1 MKSWKIALLVIL
13 LAAGA
18 LRLSAALDCDTAPDY
33 SDMAI
38 YNRLALEKGIAVSPP
53 PGYPLFL
60 RSIYSIAGAK
70 NYTAVFVIQAL
81 LSTLTVWLIF
91 LVARRIS
98 GTATALVA
106 AGISAV
112 YPNFIMYILT
122 TLTETLALL
131 ITMIMLW
138 AIVSVRTDEKRSLL
152 SAAILFAGC
161 VVRPAFLY
169 FWPGVLAALKKRKV
183 FLAATAAVIVLLVI
197 FGLVTGRG
205 TNRGAL
211 AFYKSYNP
219 MADGRTY
226 FDLTETEIGR
236 RDLPSSVYLRESAE
250 FIAGNKWKTI
260 DIIYVKGSKVFSRG
274 WDSFLMNELTGG
286 NRFLNNLLI
295 YAYLPVMILGFIG
308 IIRFRDGRNRQLALP
323 VLSYLLFFVLLAIFK
338 IRYRL
343 LAEPVLII
351 FAAITIGHICRFREY
366 QDTSGELSGR

>member
-131 ITMIMLW
+131 IMMLMLW
-138 AIVSVRTDEKRSLL
+138 AIVSVRPDEKRSLL

>member
-183 FLAATAAVIVLLVI
+183 FLAVTAAVIVLLVI